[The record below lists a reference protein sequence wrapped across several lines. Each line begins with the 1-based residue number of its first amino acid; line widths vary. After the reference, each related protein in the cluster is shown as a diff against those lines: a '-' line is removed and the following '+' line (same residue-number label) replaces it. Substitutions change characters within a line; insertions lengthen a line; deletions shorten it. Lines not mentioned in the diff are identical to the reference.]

1 MPFLSLIFTVWIQ
14 ISFAF
19 KKRVSSISKLDQNTL
34 FVNKNDK
41 FYSFSLSFMDYES
54 AIYYSNKIFLDNILL
69 NKGECKVNMKK
80 VICFIDENIFNDKL
94 SSNYVIIRL
103 ENEKKIIK
111 AQKVYYTLETLNN
124 QLLFNLLSND
134 KYYIKVLDKKIE
146 PIDNLSKFKIDISN
160 IDKVIE
166 IELYNG
172 INSKKIGT
180 IKEKLEFNYLR
191 VLEDNANKCVLIGE
205 DIDIDL
211 TGKIFENNIENVTLK
226 NTGVNSIIIDGNL
239 KDEILNKNSNRN

>member
-1 MPFLSLIFTVWIQ
+1 M
-14 ISFAF
+14 
-19 KKRVSSISKLDQNTL
+19 N
-34 FVNKNDK
+34 
-41 FYSFSLSFMDYES
+41 YES
-54 AIYYSNKIFLDNILL
+54 AIYYSNKIFLDNISL
-69 NKGECKVNMKK
+69 NKGECKANMKK
-80 VICFIDENIFNDKL
+80 VICIVDENIFNDKI
-94 SSNYVIIRL
+94 SSYNVIIRL

-111 AQKVYYTLETLNN
+111 AQKLYYTLETKNN
-124 QLLFNLLSND
+124 KLIFNLLSND

-146 PIDNLSKFKIDISN
+146 PFDNLSKFKIDITN
-160 IDKVIE
+160 IDKVFE
-166 IELYNG
+166 IELYNE